1 MWYLTLHRW
10 TGDRR
15 EAVKN
20 ALPAHLA
27 WMREQQLAGKVL
39 MAGPTPDFELGIVV
53 FGHMPEAALHEL
65 CRNEPFIAAG
75 YRTYETIPWD
85 VHHLLGIGS
94 FDAQALSAANRAD
107 APPS

>member
-10 TGDRR
+10 VGDRQ

-20 ALPAHLA
+20 ALHDHLA

-39 MAGPTPDFELGIVV
+39 MAGPTPDFELGIIV
-53 FGHMPEAALHEL
+53 FGHMPESALHQL
-65 CRNEPFIAAG
+65 CRTEPFVAAG
-75 YRTYETIPWD
+75 YRNYETIPWD

-94 FDAQALSAANRAD
+94 FDLKTLAATTRPD
-107 APPS
+107 DCQS